1 MHMYTA
7 NQTRARYSSM
17 SEDLKQNEERQT
29 ELLSALG
36 KLACA
41 GSHCLSTTEAT
52 SHDWRALQCTLC
64 DSSNVSNRDDE
75 VYWNNRS
82 HGEDWRDAV
91 AAIIAITREHKFQHS
106 SRSRVL
112 MAIAIGRIF
121 NHISD
126 PDYLSLEMCESG
138 QWLLGSLSRS
148 LRELKIAAT

>member
-1 MHMYTA
+1 
-7 NQTRARYSSM
+7 M
-17 SEDLKQNEERQT
+17 SEDLKQNEERQI

-41 GSHCLSTTEAT
+41 GSHCLSTTEE
-52 SHDWRALQCTLC
+52 SSDWRTLQCTLC
-64 DSSNVSNRDDE
+64 DTSGVSHRNNE

-82 HGEDWRDAV
+82 HGEDWKDAV
-91 AAIIAITREHKFQHS
+91 AAMIAITKEHKFQHS
-106 SRSRVL
+106 SKSRVL
-112 MAIAIGRIF
+112 MAIAIGRVF